1 MRLNDFSK
9 TTEGLKLKPRVI
21 RFVRFPRDTDAEK
34 GYLKM
39 NSLSKL
45 ANLQHYHHPVTS
57 TGQKIASPKKDLTPL
72 VIKYVH
78 IV

>member
-1 MRLNDFSK
+1 M
-9 TTEGLKLKPRVI
+9 
-21 RFVRFPRDTDAEK
+21 RFPRDTDAEK

-78 IV
+78 IL